1 MDRLPFINTHVRIDR
16 CFKLPFHH
24 RRRSLLFRFTLS
36 KTSDNTMMSPSKRTL
51 LLSSVAITFYTFRY
65 APAWAVAKGYVGNV
79 VLLWLLQYTVKCVY
93 GIMVYP
99 FFISPLRKLPQP
111 PKAGILLGHFP
122 RIFADP
128 TGEPQRDWI
137 DTVPNDGVI
146 YYRWL
151 FNEPRVLISSPKA
164 LGEVLVQRNYDFVKP
179 ARVRNGLGRL
189 LGVGVLLAEGDE
201 HKRQRKLLM
210 PAFAFRHVKDLYQS
224 FWNKSQE
231 MTDQILSADD
241 SVVDIG
247 EWASRATL
255 DIIGLAGMGKDFD
268 SLSNPDSK
276 LNETYRQ
283 IFSGNRGAR
292 IIQVLLSLLPHWVAV
307 SLPLKQ
313 NDEIG
318 HAVETVKKVARDLIK
333 EKRIKLEKG
342 EVKETDTDILSVALS
357 SGGFTDED
365 LVNQLMT
372 FLAAGH
378 ETTASAL
385 TWAIYCLC
393 RHPDVQSK
401 LRDELRTQLPALRER
416 NTQISST
423 EIDRLPY
430 LNAVLQET
438 LRIFPPVPLTL
449 RETALDTT
457 IQSHFIPAGTT
468 IVICPWAINTSTHL
482 WGPDARSFNP
492 ERWLGPGKAN
502 TGGAESNYAVTTFL
516 HGPRS
521 CIGKEFAKAEYACL
535 VASLVGRCELEFEN
549 EGYELKIQGGITAR
563 PKGGLRVRIKEVV

>member
-1 MDRLPFINTHVRIDR
+1 
-16 CFKLPFHH
+16 
-24 RRRSLLFRFTLS
+24 
-36 KTSDNTMMSPSKRTL
+36 
-51 LLSSVAITFYTFRY
+51 
-65 APAWAVAKGYVGNV
+65 
-79 VLLWLLQYTVKCVY
+79 
-93 GIMVYP
+93 
-99 FFISPLRKLPQP
+99 
-111 PKAGILLGHFP
+111 
-122 RIFADP
+122 
-128 TGEPQRDWI
+128 
-137 DTVPNDGVI
+137 
-146 YYRWL
+146 
-151 FNEPRVLISSPKA
+151 
-164 LGEVLVQRNYDFVKP
+164 
-179 ARVRNGLGRL
+179 
-189 LGVGVLLAEGDE
+189 
-201 HKRQRKLLM
+201 
-210 PAFAFRHVKDLYQS
+210 
-224 FWNKSQE
+224 

-276 LNETYRQ
+276 LNATYRQ

-318 HAVETVKKVARDLIK
+318 HAVETVKKVARGLIK
-333 EKRIKLEKG
+333 EKRVKLEKG

-401 LRDELRTQLPALRER
+401 LREELRTQLPALRER
-416 NTQISST
+416 NAQISST

-502 TGGAESNYAVTTFL
+502 TGGAESNYSVTTFL